1 MGKEMHP
8 FSLLLARLE
17 VPLLAP
23 RRNAGLRGVPVCSQ
37 VVMMGRQEI
46 CTVHLREGE
55 VSPKSDIET
64 HEGTRSLMLR
74 GSTFPSRWKPN
85 LRNAVLKTAAQD
97 FNGSA
102 TDAHYTCTER
112 HPVITCGMGHA
123 MIWGWGSSKE
133 SQWSLSSHPPFLGFC
148 LFTQ

>member
-64 HEGTRSLMLR
+64 HEGTRSPMFRVPRSQVDGSQTSGTQSSKQLHRTSMEVPLMH
-74 GSTFPSRWKPN
+74 TIH
-85 LRNAVLKTAAQD
+85 AQ
-97 FNGSA
+97 SA
-102 TDAHYTCTER
+102 T
-112 HPVITCGMGHA
+112 
-123 MIWGWGSSKE
+123 
-133 SQWSLSSHPPFLGFC
+133 Q
-148 LFTQ
+148 